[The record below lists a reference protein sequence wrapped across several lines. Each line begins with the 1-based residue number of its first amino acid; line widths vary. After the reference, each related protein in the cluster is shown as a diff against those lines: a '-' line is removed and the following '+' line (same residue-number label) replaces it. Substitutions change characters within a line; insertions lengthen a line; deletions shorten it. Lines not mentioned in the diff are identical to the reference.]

1 MKVFQNEAETE
12 DIGKLTIENR
22 TDRISIYGSLEVSRD
37 QAGLAAARELKATV
51 DAIVAFLE
59 GEKLPERIAIKAASE
74 VKNPFK
80 R

>member
-1 MKVFQNEAETE
+1 MRVYQNESETV

-22 TDRISIYGSLEVSRD
+22 TDRVTIYGSLDVTRD
-37 QAGLAAARELKATV
+37 QAGLAAAKELKATV

-59 GEKLPERIAIKAASE
+59 GEKLPEHITLKAPGE
-74 VKNPFK
+74 IKNPFK

>member
-1 MKVFQNEAETE
+1 MKVFQNESESE

-22 TDRISIYGSLEVSRD
+22 TDRVSISGRLDVTRD
-37 QAGLAAARELKATV
+37 QAGLAAAKELKATV

-59 GEKLPERIAIKAASE
+59 GEKLPEYIQMKPAAE

>member
-22 TDRISIYGSLEVSRD
+22 TDRISIYGSLEVTRD
-37 QAGLAAARELKATV
+37 QAGLQAARELKATV

-59 GEKLPERIAIKAASE
+59 SEKLPERVAMKAASE

>member
-22 TDRISIYGSLEVSRD
+22 TDRVSISGRLDVTRD
-37 QAGLAAARELKATV
+37 QVGLAAAKELKATV

-59 GEKLPERIAIKAASE
+59 SEKLPEQISMKPASE

>member
-1 MKVFQNEAETE
+1 MQVFQNEAETK
-12 DIGKLTIENR
+12 DIGELTIENR
-22 TDRISIYGSLEVSRD
+22 TDRVSIYGKLAVTRD
-37 QAGLAAARELKATV
+37 QVGLAAAKELKATV

-59 GEKLPERIAIKAASE
+59 CEKLPERVAMKTAGE